1 MCLKSVSILLLVEL
15 LFLTA
20 SVVGI
25 ASLTVAVTLIA
36 SSLLSTIAAS
46 VTPTGPLVARVV
58 AVTISVS
65 LFFLLLFLTQFFSS
79 KDRLLRLEIIQ
90 LLLHIQRI
98 SLIQH
103 CRSPLLLV
111 NHVKFFENLDQNV
124 RIKSSI
130 VLLRQPQRSQFPIR
144 HLLTLAHIHFQYI
157 LGHLGQPNL
166 RALLAYAP
174 IERLGV

>member
-20 SVVGI
+20 SVVRI

-36 SSLLSTIAAS
+36 SPLHPTVTAS
-46 VTPTGPLVARVV
+46 VTPTCPLVARVV

-90 LLLHIQRI
+90 LLLHIQCI
-98 SLIQH
+98 SLI
-103 CRSPLLLV
+103 
-111 NHVKFFENLDQNV
+111 
-124 RIKSSI
+124 
-130 VLLRQPQRSQFPIR
+130 
-144 HLLTLAHIHFQYI
+144 
-157 LGHLGQPNL
+157 
-166 RALLAYAP
+166 
-174 IERLGV
+174 

>member
-25 ASLTVAVTLIA
+25 ASLTVAVTLVA
-36 SSLLSTIAAS
+36 SLLPTIAAS

-65 LFFLLLFLTQFFSS
+65 LFFFLLFLTQFFSS

-103 CRSPLLLV
+103 RRSPLLLV